1 MENDEDIT
9 IDDIFTKSERRIKLE
24 REHMWRRWIGEYLRS
39 LREKHE
45 LHKGKQTFRHIGEIV
60 LIESESNNRREWR
73 KGMVTKL
80 IKGKDDIVRGVKL
93 RVGQK
98 EWEIPV
104 QAIYPMEIRA
114 LTPENIQTDKTWTTA
129 VRVLPSQKA
138 KSIGR
143 NSLAAQTLFE
153 DDED

>member
-1 MENDEDIT
+1 
-9 IDDIFTKSERRIKLE
+9 
-24 REHMWRRWIGEYLRS
+24 
-39 LREKHE
+39 
-45 LHKGKQTFRHIGEIV
+45 
-60 LIESESNNRREWR
+60 
-73 KGMVTKL
+73 MVTKL

-129 VRVLPSQKA
+129 VRVLPSRKA